1 MEEKIHVCYNKFIL
15 CQRLSKK
22 RSKRRRYELVKSCTE
37 LKKEKD
43 REASFSEGQE
53 RTVLLMDKNVL
64 RSLQNQSFFEACGVK
79 KEDFLIQMFS
89 YITAG

>member
-1 MEEKIHVCYNKFIL
+1 MEEKIYVCYNKFIL

-43 REASFSEGQE
+43 REANFSEGQE
-53 RTVLLMDKNVL
+53 RTVLLMDKMSSALYRIN
-64 RSLQNQSFFEACGVK
+64 RFFEACGVK

>member
-43 REASFSEGQE
+43 REANFSEGQE
-53 RTVLLMDKNVL
+53 RTVLLMDKMSSALYRINRFL
-64 RSLQNQSFFEACGVK
+64 RPAGSK
-79 KEDFLIQMFS
+79 KKIF
-89 YITAG
+89 

>member
-1 MEEKIHVCYNKFIL
+1 M
-15 CQRLSKK
+15 
-22 RSKRRRYELVKSCTE
+22 
-37 LKKEKD
+37 KKEKD
-43 REASFSEGQE
+43 REANFSEGQE